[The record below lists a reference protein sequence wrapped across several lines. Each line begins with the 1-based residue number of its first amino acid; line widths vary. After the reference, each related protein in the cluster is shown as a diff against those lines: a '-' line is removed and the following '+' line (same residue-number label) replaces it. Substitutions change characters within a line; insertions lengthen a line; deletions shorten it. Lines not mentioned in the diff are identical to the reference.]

1 VVIIR
6 DQFVF
11 NKMVLGEEKQVAA
24 MIKKVFKK
32 YIASDYTSQGVSTF
46 LQFINPAAIYSR
58 NFRGN
63 SVTFVCRTGDRIV
76 GVLEIQGWKHI
87 LLLFVDSEFHRRG
100 ISRELISRAAQVCRK
115 EGQGKVT
122 VNASPYGEPIYK
134 KLGFIPTDSQQ
145 ERDGIKFTPMEL
157 VL

>member
-1 VVIIR
+1 
-6 DQFVF
+6 
-11 NKMVLGEEKQVAA
+11 M
-24 MIKKVFKK
+24 
-32 YIASDYTSQGVSTF
+32 
-46 LQFINPAAIYSR
+46 
-58 NFRGN
+58 
-63 SVTFVCRTGDRIV
+63 
-76 GVLEIQGWKHI
+76 
-87 LLLFVDSEFHRRG
+87 SEYHRRG